1 MRRGRDKAP
10 LLRSNSASHLNEAPF
25 PVEEMPLKRP
35 LLALAL
41 TLLTPSAMAKDRA
54 TFRHTPSADEE
65 RPVVVDATVG
75 PQGGDFALRLRFQ
88 KPPFGLECGS
98 RCANATLLLDT
109 DANPRSGLKLAD
121 NAPENG
127 ADLAIIVQGTR
138 DMSGATSDNYLRVK
152 VRQLA
157 DGARTIEEGELIAEL
172 DHRRDPD
179 RVHIED
185 STVFLLIDASNNVP
199 SGRKARV
206 VYHPPGGKA
215 VQATIS
221 GMLSGSANSKVMIFR
236 RGGWGTARQGGQRVG
251 GESK

>member
-1 MRRGRDKAP
+1 M
-10 LLRSNSASHLNEAPF
+10 
-25 PVEEMPLKRP
+25 KRP
-35 LLALAL
+35 LLPLVL
-41 TLLTPSAMAKDRA
+41 TLLATSAMAKDRA

-88 KPPFGLECGS
+88 KPPFGPECGT
-98 RCANATLLLDT
+98 RCANATVLLDT
-109 DANPRSGLKLAD
+109 DANPRSGLKLSD
-121 NAPENG
+121 EAPENG

-138 DMSGATSDNYLRVK
+138 DMSGASSDNYLRVK
-152 VRQLA
+152 VRQFA
-157 DGARTIEEGELIAEL
+157 DGARTVEEGELIAEL
-172 DHRRDPD
+172 DHRRDAD

-199 SGRKARV
+199 SGRKVRV

-215 VQATIS
+215 LQATIP
-221 GMLSGSANSKVMIFR
+221 GMLSGSANSGKVMIFR

>member
-1 MRRGRDKAP
+1 MKKP
-10 LLRSNSASHLNEAPF
+10 LLP
-25 PVEEMPLKRP
+25 
-35 LLALAL
+35 LAL
-41 TLLTPSAMAKDRA
+41 TLLATSAMAKDRA

-88 KPPFGLECGS
+88 KPPFGQECGS
-98 RCANATLLLDT
+98 RCANATVLIDT
-109 DANPRSGLKLAD
+109 DSNPRSGLKLSD
-121 NAPENG
+121 KAPENG

-138 DMSGATSDNYLRVK
+138 DMSGASSDNYLRVK

-157 DGARTIEEGELIAEL
+157 DGARTVEEGELIAEL
-172 DHRRDPD
+172 DHRRDSD

-199 SGRKARV
+199 SGRKARI

-215 VQATIS
+215 LQATIP
-221 GMLSGSANSKVMIFR
+221 GMLSGSANNSKVMIFR

-251 GESK
+251 GENK

>member
-1 MRRGRDKAP
+1 M
-10 LLRSNSASHLNEAPF
+10 
-25 PVEEMPLKRP
+25 KRP
-35 LLALAL
+35 LLPLAL
-41 TLLTPSAMAKDRA
+41 TLLATSAMAKDRA
-54 TFRHTPSADEE
+54 TLRHTPSADEE

-88 KPPFGLECGS
+88 KPPFGQECGS
-98 RCANATLLLDT
+98 RCANATVLIDT
-109 DANPRSGLKLAD
+109 DANPRSGLKLSD
-121 NAPENG
+121 KAPENG

-138 DMSGATSDNYLRVK
+138 DMSGASSDNYLRVK

-157 DGARTIEEGELIAEL
+157 DGARTVDEGELIAEL
-172 DHRRDPD
+172 DHRRDSD

-185 STVFLLIDASNNVP
+185 NTVFLLIDASNNVP
-199 SGRKARV
+199 SGRKARI

-215 VQATIS
+215 LQATIP
-221 GMLSGSANSKVMIFR
+221 GMLSGSANNSKVMIFR

>member
-1 MRRGRDKAP
+1 M
-10 LLRSNSASHLNEAPF
+10 
-25 PVEEMPLKRP
+25 KRP
-35 LLALAL
+35 LLPLAL
-41 TLLTPSAMAKDRA
+41 TLLATSAMAKDRA

-65 RPVVVDATVG
+65 RPVVVDASVG

-88 KPPFGLECGS
+88 KPPFGQECGS
-98 RCANATLLLDT
+98 RCANATVLIDT
-109 DANPRSGLKLAD
+109 DANPRSGLKLSD
-121 NAPENG
+121 KAPENG

-138 DMSGATSDNYLRVK
+138 DMSGASSDNYLRVK

-157 DGARTIEEGELIAEL
+157 DGARTVDEGELIAEL
-172 DHRRDPD
+172 DHRRDSD

-185 STVFLLIDASNNVP
+185 NTVFLLIDASNNVP

-215 VQATIS
+215 LQGTIP
-221 GMLSGSANSKVMIFR
+221 GMLSGSANNSKVMIFR

>member
-1 MRRGRDKAP
+1 M
-10 LLRSNSASHLNEAPF
+10 
-25 PVEEMPLKRP
+25 KRP
-35 LLALAL
+35 LLPLAL
-41 TLLTPSAMAKDRA
+41 TLLATSTMAKDRA

-88 KPPFGLECGS
+88 KPPFGQECGS
-98 RCANATLLLDT
+98 RCANATVLIDT
-109 DANPRSGLKLAD
+109 DSNPRSGLKLSD
-121 NAPENG
+121 KAPENG

-138 DMSGATSDNYLRVK
+138 DMSGASSDHYLRVK

-157 DGARTIEEGELIAEL
+157 DGARTVDEGELIAEL
-172 DHRRDPD
+172 DHRRDSD

-199 SGRKARV
+199 SGRKARI

-215 VQATIS
+215 LQATIP
-221 GMLSGSANSKVMIFR
+221 GMLSGSANNSKVMIFR